1 MKAVRIDPFQ
11 DRILKVEPTGVIE
24 SKEVKSVSKED
35 LSQNYKNGDDTPELT
50 SVKWV
55 RHF

>member
-11 DRILKVEPTGVIE
+11 DCILKVEPTGVIE
-24 SKEVKSVSKED
+24 SKGVKYVSKED